1 MRRRGERPEPGEDS
15 EDAAL
20 LQRQGEAHEAA
31 HLERLEA
38 SGWSAFAIPR
48 DDLTAD
54 ADAT

>member
-1 MRRRGERPEPGEDS
+1 MRRRGERPEPGEDN

-20 LQRQGEAHEAA
+20 LKRRGEVHEAA